1 VKPRRTARVPLPVLG
16 VLLSAHAVAAEPPR
30 VTLDWRAP
38 AGCPSRDAVLARVEH
53 LLGSRE
59 KTSRSAPLE
68 VRELVTLTPD
78 GSFHAELGI
87 VDDGVER
94 SRTLEAATC
103 SEIAEASA
111 VVIALAIS
119 PDALAPPPTE
129 VADTMPLLDSPVAA
143 ALAEASPPAQSTPD
157 KVERPLER
165 GMRGER
171 TLRPRVG
178 AGIVADLGGI
188 APLAPGLG
196 IAAGVRYGRYV
207 DFGLRAGF
215 FPERSTSLE
224 SQPNQGVRLQ
234 LVDVT
239 PALCVE
245 PFELPADLGA
255 CALFDL
261 GYLRARG
268 FGSLFRY
275 RRSTLWLAPGGGIT
289 AAYPARARFRSRLSA
304 DALVP
309 LSRTEFVLTNAGVAR
324 RLPAVAPR
332 VGLTLELIF
341 P

>member
-1 VKPRRTARVPLPVLG
+1 LLLSVHAFAADPRRI
-16 VLLSAHAVAAEPPR
+16 
-30 VTLDWRAP
+30 TLDWRAP
-38 AGCPSRDAVLARVEH
+38 AGCPTRDAVLARVEH

-59 KTSRSAPLE
+59 KTSRGAPLE

-78 GSFHAELGI
+78 GGFHAELGI

-94 SRTLEAATC
+94 SRALDAPTC

-119 PDALAPPPTE
+119 PDALAAPPTE
-129 VADTMPLLDSPVAA
+129 VADTMPLLEAPVVAP
-143 ALAEASPPAQSTPD
+143 LAEAQLPAQATRD
-157 KVERPLER
+157 QVERPRER
-165 GMRGER
+165 GTRGEQV
-171 TLRPRVG
+171 LRPRVG

-196 IAAGVRYGRYV
+196 VAAGVRYGRYV
-207 DFGLRAGF
+207 DFGVRAGF

-224 SQPNQGVRLQ
+224 SQPSQGVRLQ

-255 CALFDL
+255 CALFDF
-261 GYLRARG
+261 GYLSARG

-275 RRSTLWLAPGGGIT
+275 RRSTWWLAPGAGLT

-304 DALVP
+304 DALFP
-309 LSRTEFVLTNAGVAR
+309 LSRTEFVLTNVGVVR
-324 RLPAVAPR
+324 QLPLVAPR
-332 VGLTLELIF
+332 VGLALELIF